1 MRKYLILMVV
11 LAAVE
16 ITLAL
21 GLTFWREIFW
31 NYVQSKNL
39 SGFTTQ
45 LGVFTVVALIL
56 CVVSASAGYCQTLA
70 AIKWREKLNIKAL
83 NVPIRCTKRG
93 TEIENASQ
101 RIQEDC
107 REYPALILNI
117 GFGLAKA
124 LVYVVVFSISLVL
137 QFSAMYLL
145 YISIYAII
153 ATLIARKVA
162 YPLIA
167 LNYKSQQV
175 EATYRN
181 SLTDTNFNNCINVMT
196 GLAVKTKH
204 LSYFQTF
211 YSQIGVIIPL
221 VIIAPAYFAGGVSFG
236 GLMQANSIMAT
247 IVESLSYG
255 ITSFDSINR
264 LISCRTRLKEMQ
276 VI

>member
-1 MRKYLILMVV
+1 MRKYLIWMII
-11 LAAVE
+11 LATLE
-16 ITLAL
+16 IALAWY
-21 GLTFWREIFW
+21 LTEWRHVFW
-31 NYVQSKNL
+31 NYVEQRNL
-39 SGFTTQ
+39 SGFSIQ
-45 LGVFTVVALIL
+45 LGIFTIVALIL

-70 AIKWREKLNIKAL
+70 AIKWREKLNKKAL
-83 NVPIRCTKRG
+83 QLSGNSGHLDNT
-93 TEIENASQ
+93 NQ
-101 RIQEDC
+101 RIQADASD
-107 REYPALILNI
+107 YPTLMLNI
-117 GFGLAKA
+117 GFGGAKA

-145 YISIYAII
+145 YISLYAII
-153 ATLIARKVA
+153 ATLVAKKVA

-181 SLTDTNFNNCINVMT
+181 SLTVANFDNCINVMT
-196 GLAVKTKH
+196 GLAIKTKH
-204 LSYFQTF
+204 LNYFQTF

-236 GLMQANSIMAT
+236 GLMQVNSIMAT

-255 ITSFDSINR
+255 ITSFDNINR
-264 LISCRTRLKEMQ
+264 LISCRTRLKEMA